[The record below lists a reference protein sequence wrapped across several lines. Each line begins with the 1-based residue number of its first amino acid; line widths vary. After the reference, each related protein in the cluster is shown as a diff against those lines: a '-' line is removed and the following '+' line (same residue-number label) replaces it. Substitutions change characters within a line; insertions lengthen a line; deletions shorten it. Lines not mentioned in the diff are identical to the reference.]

1 MEGYMSNLGCFTCL
15 NCGRQNAIKGHS
27 YTNKYCNNKCQQDHR
42 ARMILAK
49 KVDDWHN
56 GKVIGA
62 WKQVP
67 DYIKNYLIAT
77 RGHRCESCS
86 LEEWN
91 NLPIPLDVD
100 FKDRDPYN
108 TLEENLIIM
117 CPNCRST
124 R

>member
-1 MEGYMSNLGCFTCL
+1 
-15 NCGRQNAIKGHS
+15 
-27 YTNKYCNNKCQQDHR
+27 
-42 ARMILAK
+42 MILAK

-56 GKVIGA
+56 GKLIGT

-67 DYIKNYLIAT
+67 DYIKNYLIST

-91 NLPIPLDVD
+91 NLPIPLEVD
-100 FKDRDPYN
+100 FKDRDSYN
-108 TLEENLIIM
+108 ILEENLIII